1 MEVAFTKMHG
11 LGNDFVVLDG
21 LARALHIDPDQ
32 VRRLADRRLGV
43 GCDQVLLLE
52 PAEREGVVAR
62 YRVFNADGGEVG
74 HCGNGARCVARYLK
88 DRGYARGDRFVIEA
102 LAGLIR
108 LDCRED
114 GSVRVDMGPPSL
126 MPAEI
131 PMLAD
136 LERDVY
142 EIPLPAGSVR
152 VAALS
157 MGNPHAVLTVDAVA
171 TAPVAELGA
180 GIAQHPFFPRGT
192 NVGFMEVLDA
202 DHIRLRVFERGAG
215 ETPACGTGACAA
227 MVAGRRQGL
236 LGPAVDVALP
246 GGHLLIE
253 WAGPGHAVYM
263 TGPATHAFEGH
274 IQL

>member
-1 MEVAFTKMHG
+1 MPSISTPQRCAGWPIGGSASAAIRSSCSSQRKRDGVA
-11 LGNDFVVLDG
+11 
-21 LARALHIDPDQ
+21 
-32 VRRLADRRLGV
+32 
-43 GCDQVLLLE
+43 
-52 PAEREGVVAR
+52 AR

-88 DRGYARGDRFVIEA
+88 DRGHTRHDAIVIEA

-114 GSVRVDMGPPSL
+114 GSVRVDMGPPRL
-126 MPAEI
+126 LPGEV
-131 PMLAD
+131 PMLASAPAE
-136 LERDVY
+136 LY
-142 EIPLPAGSVR
+142 EVPLGTGKVR

-157 MGNPHAVLTVDAVA
+157 LGNPHVVLTVDAVA

-180 GIAQHPFFPRGT
+180 AIATHALFPQGA

-202 DHIRLRVFERGAG
+202 GHIHLRVFERGVG

-227 MVAGRRQGL
+227 VVAGRRQGL

-246 GGHLLIE
+246 GGHLWIE
-253 WAGPGHAVYM
+253 WAGQGQPVYM

-274 IQL
+274 IEL

>member
-1 MEVAFTKMHG
+1 MQVPFTKMHG
-11 LGNDFVVLDG
+11 LGNDFVLLDG
-21 LARALHIDPDQ
+21 LAHAIDIDAAK

-52 PAEREGVVAR
+52 PAEHDGVAAR
-62 YRVFNADGGEVG
+62 YRVFNADGIEVG

-88 DRGYARGDRFVIEA
+88 DRGHTRHDPIVIEA

-114 GSVRVDMGPPSL
+114 GSVRVDMGLPRLLPG
-126 MPAEI
+126 EV
-131 PMLAD
+131 PMLASVPAE
-136 LERDVY
+136 LY
-142 EIPLPAGSVR
+142 EIPLGTGKVR
-152 VAALS
+152 IAALS
-157 MGNPHAVLTVDAVA
+157 LGNPHAVLRVDAVA
-171 TAPVAELGA
+171 TAPVVEIGA
-180 GIAQHPFFPRGT
+180 AIATHALFPRGA

-202 DHIRLRVFERGAG
+202 GHIRLRVFERGAG

-227 MVAGRRQGL
+227 VVAGWRQGL

-246 GGHLLIE
+246 GGHLSIE
-253 WAGPGHAVYM
+253 WAGPGRPVYM

-274 IQL
+274 IDL